1 MDKTYN
7 IGLGGFSFVIENAAY
22 QKLKSYL
29 SAIRNQLHNDE
40 DREEIIADIECRI
53 AELLKERLKLREVIN
68 TDDINFIVSTM
79 GNPEVYND
87 SEEETSEK
95 KQTASTSSFKRMFSS
110 RRLYRDPDHRILGG
124 VCSGLSYLWG
134 IDRVWIRLAII
145 LLPFIFGMLDK
156 VVYYLPTTLFSFPL
170 MSILFIY
177 IILWIIVPKAITT
190 SDKLQMRGE
199 PVNVDSIKEF
209 SENQRRVPER
219 GDGFFLNLIK
229 VILKIIGVLFLI
241 FFFFICLSILI
252 GFIALIFGV
261 GIGFTTF
268 GMTSVALSDYLPLL
282 FNNQVEV
289 WLIYLCTFFV
299 IILPLIGIIL
309 LSIYLISSRF
319 KVDKKIT
326 YGMLSTFFVSLIVLI
341 VVGGLTLKNFVTEE
355 SIVTKKEIRIPS
367 DTLIINNVT
376 DFEGKRMN
384 NIVELKNNKYAFKRE
399 DEEYLFVKPTNDSI
413 PYFEIRLSAKGKNSK
428 DAENN
433 LSKIHYT
440 PRVVGNNIYLN
451 SFLSFEKDIKWREQ
465 KVDITLYLP
474 EGKFISGKD
483 FRDFVVKKDWN
494 DYYDASDN
502 QIYGF
507 VNGEFTCVSC
517 PKEDL
522 DEEVENNDGDKIK
535 QEKDHE
541 IKIKVDSTNN
551 RKKVEINAGPIKMKI
566 EE

>member
-7 IGLGGFSFVIENAAY
+7 IGLGGFSFIIEDSAY
-22 QKLKSYL
+22 QKLKNYL

-87 SEEETSEK
+87 SEEETSEG
-95 KQTASTSSFKRMFSS
+95 KQTTSTGSFKRMFSL

-134 IDRVWIRLAII
+134 IDRVWIRLSII

-156 VVYYLPTTLFSFPL
+156 VVYYLPTTFFSFPL

-209 SENQRRVPER
+209 SESYRRTPDSGES
-219 GDGFFLNLIK
+219 FFLKLIK
-229 VILKIIGVLFLI
+229 IIFKIIGILFLI
-241 FFFFICLSILI
+241 FFFIIFLSILI
-252 GFIALIFGV
+252 SFIGVIFGI
-261 GIGFTTF
+261 GIGFTGF
-268 GMTSVALSDYLPLL
+268 GITSVALSDYLPLL
-282 FNNQVEV
+282 FNNQIEI
-289 WLIYLCTFFV
+289 WLMYISTFFV
-299 IILPLIGIIL
+299 VVLPIVGIIL
-309 LSIYLISSRF
+309 LAICLISNRF
-319 KVDKKIT
+319 KVDKKVT
-326 YGMLSTFFVSLIVLI
+326 YGMISTFFISLILLI

-355 SIVTKKEIRIPS
+355 SMVTKKEIRTPS
-367 DTLIINNVT
+367 DTLIINNIT
-376 DFEGKRMN
+376 DFEGKKIN
-384 NIVELKNNKYAFKRE
+384 DLVEFKNNKYAYKRE
-399 DEEYLFVKPTNDSI
+399 DSEYLFIEPTNDSI
-413 PYFEIRLSAKGKNSK
+413 PYFEIRLSAKGKNSE

-440 PRVVGNNIYLN
+440 PRISGNNVYLDN
-451 SFLSFEKDIKWREQ
+451 FLIFEKDTKWRNQ
-465 KVDITLYLP
+465 QVDVTLFLP
-474 EGKFISGKD
+474 EEKFISGKG
-483 FRDFVVKKDWN
+483 FRDFVVKRDWN
-494 DYYDASDN
+494 DYYDVSTN

-507 VNGEFTCVSC
+507 VNGEFTCINC

-522 DEEVENNDGDKIK
+522 DEEVEDEEYEIK
-535 QEKDHE
+535 EEKDHE
-541 IKIKVDSTNN
+541 IKIKIDSTNN
-551 RKKVEINAGPIKMKI
+551 RKKVEINAGPFKMKI